1 MNRTDDEPRT
11 EADVMATAF
20 STMRKYGMNIL
31 TATQHMDI
39 NAYVKSDP
47 RMPRTRLRRYLG
59 QYGLRGEAL
68 SAEVR
73 RIVAGPE
80 RPDNTLKAGIFYT
93 WPYGW
98 EPADFTPMMRRIF
111 RGKRT
116 RHVMLFDELPQLFN
130 ILKGD
135 MSLVGPRPERPFFVE
150 KFREEIP
157 RYMVKHQ
164 VRPGLTGWA
173 QVNGYRGDTSIRKR
187 IDCDLYY
194 IENWSIGFDIKIL
207 FLTIFKGFINK
218 NAY

>member
-1 MNRTDDEPRT
+1 MNRTNGEPET
-11 EADVMATAF
+11 ETDVMATAF
-20 STMRKYGMNIL
+20 STMRKYGMNII

-80 RPDNTLKAGIFYT
+80 RPDNTLKAGIFYA

-111 RGKRT
+111 KGKRT
-116 RHVMLFDELPQLFN
+116 RHVMLFDELPQLF
-130 ILKGD
+130 G
-135 MSLVGPRPERPFFVE
+135 
-150 KFREEIP
+150 
-157 RYMVKHQ
+157 
-164 VRPGLTGWA
+164 
-173 QVNGYRGDTSIRKR
+173 
-187 IDCDLYY
+187 
-194 IENWSIGFDIKIL
+194 
-207 FLTIFKGFINK
+207 K
-218 NAY
+218 NDY

>member
-1 MNRTDDEPRT
+1 
-11 EADVMATAF
+11 MATAF

-68 SAEVR
+68 NREVR

-80 RPDNTLKAGIFYT
+80 RRDSTLQEGIYHT

-111 RGKRT
+111 KGKRT
-116 RHVMLFDELPQLFN
+116 RHVMLFDELPQLFS
-130 ILKGD
+130 K
-135 MSLVGPRPERPFFVE
+135 
-150 KFREEIP
+150 
-157 RYMVKHQ
+157 
-164 VRPGLTGWA
+164 
-173 QVNGYRGDTSIRKR
+173 RG
-187 IDCDLYY
+187 
-194 IENWSIGFDIKIL
+194 
-207 FLTIFKGFINK
+207 
-218 NAY
+218 

>member
-1 MNRTDDEPRT
+1 MKRSTRSAGTVPSYSPGRTPCLSSGRCRMIPRQLRRSDHATTQMNRTDDEPRT

-98 EPADFTPMMRRIF
+98 EPADFTPVMRRIF
-111 RGKRT
+111 KGKRT
-116 RHVMLFDELPQLFN
+116 RHVMLFDELPQLF
-130 ILKGD
+130 G
-135 MSLVGPRPERPFFVE
+135 
-150 KFREEIP
+150 
-157 RYMVKHQ
+157 
-164 VRPGLTGWA
+164 
-173 QVNGYRGDTSIRKR
+173 
-187 IDCDLYY
+187 
-194 IENWSIGFDIKIL
+194 
-207 FLTIFKGFINK
+207 K
-218 NAY
+218 NDY